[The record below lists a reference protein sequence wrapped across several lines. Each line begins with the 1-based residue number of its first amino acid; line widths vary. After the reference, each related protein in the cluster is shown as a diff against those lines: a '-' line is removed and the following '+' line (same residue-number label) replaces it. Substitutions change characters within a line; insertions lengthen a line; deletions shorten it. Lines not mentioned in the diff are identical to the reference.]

1 MKRIVFTILFIIPF
15 LAGCEKEDSQDLQ
28 LLHIREV
35 AWNSLSSQQ
44 RASVISDWNK
54 ALVSETR
61 YEEKTAYSVT
71 FHTKDDALLGP
82 IIVYVDATTYVV
94 LGYGLRM

>member
-15 LAGCEKEDSQDLQ
+15 LAGCEKKDSQDLQ
-28 LLHIREV
+28 LLYIREV

-82 IIVYVDATTYVV
+82 IIVYVDATTFVV

>member
-1 MKRIVFTILFIIPF
+1 MKRIIFLILFIIPF
-15 LAGCEKEDSQDLQ
+15 LVGCEKENSQDFQ
-28 LLHIREV
+28 MLHIREV

-44 RASVISDWNK
+44 KVSVISDWNK
-54 ALVSETR
+54 AIVSETR

-82 IIVYVDATTYVV
+82 LIVYVDAKTFVV
-94 LGYGLRM
+94 LGYGLRA